1 MDSLTFLEKELMGTG
16 KKQIDFRPG
25 DTVKVYTKY
34 KEGDKNRIQQFE
46 GVVTGISGGGI
57 NTNFTV
63 RKVSYGVGVERI
75 FPLYSPAIEKIEVT
89 QKTKVKRAKLYYLR
103 GLSTKSSRLKR
114 AKETKDIVPGT
125 EPAPA
130 PQDESKPQA

>member
-1 MDSLTFLEKELMGTG
+1 MDSLTFLEKELTGPG
-16 KKQIDFRPG
+16 KKQIDFKPG
-25 DTVKVYTKY
+25 DTVKVYTRY
-34 KEGDKNRIQQFE
+34 KEGDKNRVQQFE

-75 FPLYSPAIEKIEVT
+75 FPLYSPAIEKIEVV
-89 QKTKVKRAKLYYLR
+89 QRTKVKRAKLYYLR

-114 AKETKDIVPGT
+114 ARETKEMTQGA
-125 EPAPA
+125 EPA
-130 PQDESKPQA
+130 PQDEDKPQA